1 MLCEKYKAT
10 NYRGSRTESS
20 RSKKPK
26 KVKKKQENY
35 IMTHRTQPKV
45 HEKQQGALSNTP
57 ESARVVASFLVSFR
71 ELRSVIQ
78 KIKEELRKYN
88 CSLPVL

>member
-1 MLCEKYKAT
+1 
-10 NYRGSRTESS
+10 
-20 RSKKPK
+20 
-26 KVKKKQENY
+26 
-35 IMTHRTQPKV
+35 MTHRTQPKV

-57 ESARVVASFLVSFR
+57 ESARVVASFFCFVPRVTVS
-71 ELRSVIQ
+71 VVQ

>member
-26 KVKKKQENY
+26 KIENKKKQENY

-57 ESARVVASFLVSFR
+57 ESAWVVASFFCFVPRVTECCSKNKGR
-71 ELRSVIQ
+71 
-78 KIKEELRKYN
+78 IKK
-88 CSLPVL
+88 V